1 MACEA
6 EQNTLNELAEQLPIL
21 QAQANEIASRLNT
34 WFLQM
39 DAAVR
44 ALAACQMAN
53 QNPPNPPGP

>member
-6 EQNTLNELAEQLPIL
+6 EQNLLNELTAQLPIL

-39 DAAVR
+39 DAAIA
-44 ALAACQMAN
+44 ALVACQMAN